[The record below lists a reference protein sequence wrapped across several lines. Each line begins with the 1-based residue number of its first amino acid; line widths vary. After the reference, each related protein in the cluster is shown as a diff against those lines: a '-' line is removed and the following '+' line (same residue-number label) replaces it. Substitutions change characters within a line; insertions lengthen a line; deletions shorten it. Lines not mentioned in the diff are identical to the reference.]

1 MPLTLEELEDIQA
14 DCLADDVE
22 IVFEKMS
29 LWDETT
35 VREYFENG
43 GQLPEVGTQPA
54 AAAAG
59 PMLPPV
65 TEAELKR
72 WFPKWKKVEAPK
84 FRIVCFHNAGSSE
97 SVWTGRGLRTTVDN
111 PFVLHCRERGGELL
125 ALELPGREGR
135 RAERRET
142 ELQRYAAADG
152 TLTLTCTLTVTVTV
166 TLTLTV
172 TLTVTL
178 TLTRYAAA
186 IFDVLAP
193 LVQHSPEVPYVLAGH
208 SMGSWL
214 LFELTKL
221 LQTRG
226 IPLPAQVIV
235 SGFCAPDVAEADR
248 PWSRNGPMDDEAFK
262 EECRGWDVNA
272 VVFAPSNWP
281 TYSPIMRDDF
291 TLFDS
296 YVYSPA
302 PAPLPVP
309 VRAFYAAADK
319 RIKQHHVEEWR
330 R

>member
-135 RAERRET
+135 RAEPRET

-152 TLTLTCTLTVTVTV
+152 TLTLTCTLTFTLTCTLTFTVTV

-172 TLTVTL
+172 TPTVTLSVTL

-214 LFELTKL
+214 LFELSKL

-226 IPLPAQVIV
+226 IPLPAQVV
-235 SGFCAPDVAEADR
+235 VA
-248 PWSRNGPMDDEAFK
+248 W
-262 EECRGWDVNA
+262 
-272 VVFAPSNWP
+272 
-281 TYSPIMRDDF
+281 
-291 TLFDS
+291 L
-296 YVYSPA
+296 
-302 PAPLPVP
+302 L
-309 VRAFYAAADK
+309 VRARVGASWLALTG
-319 RIKQHHVEEWR
+319 
-330 R
+330 

>member
-54 AAAAG
+54 TAAAG

-135 RAERRET
+135 RAEPRET
-142 ELQRYAAADG
+142 ELQRYAAKKRTRTQTRTRTRAL
-152 TLTLTCTLTVTVTV
+152 TLTLGLASNLT
-166 TLTLTV
+166 
-172 TLTVTL
+172 
-178 TLTRYAAA
+178 
-186 IFDVLAP
+186 
-193 LVQHSPEVPYVLAGH
+193 
-208 SMGSWL
+208 
-214 LFELTKL
+214 
-221 LQTRG
+221 
-226 IPLPAQVIV
+226 
-235 SGFCAPDVAEADR
+235 
-248 PWSRNGPMDDEAFK
+248 
-262 EECRGWDVNA
+262 
-272 VVFAPSNWP
+272 
-281 TYSPIMRDDF
+281 
-291 TLFDS
+291 
-296 YVYSPA
+296 
-302 PAPLPVP
+302 
-309 VRAFYAAADK
+309 
-319 RIKQHHVEEWR
+319 
-330 R
+330 